1 MNDDLKITIDRRPNE
16 EKRIQDLSKGFYDG
30 YYRNKDGKT
39 LDPALFVVLNRPM
52 SDGHGVWKNI
62 FKFEGTYVSEMDA
75 HGYKD
80 YVFVPTQAKRM
91 VVEFNH
97 S

>member
-1 MNDDLKITIDRRPNE
+1 MNDDLKITIDRGPNE

-62 FKFEGTYVSEMDA
+62 FKFEATYVSEMDA
-75 HGYKD
+75 NGYMD
-80 YVFVPTQAKRM
+80 YMFVPTRAKRM

-97 S
+97 L